1 MKPVKIDLDTNY
13 VTKNNRKFKHNHEVK
28 AADVNELVKLD
39 FVKTAMRIAFGK
51 KDSK

>member
-28 AADVNELVKLD
+28 AAEVKDLVKLD
-39 FVKTAMRIAFGK
+39 YVKAAMKIAFSNK
-51 KDSK
+51 NSK